1 MLLLSYNVLEPI
13 QNLKTNHLSRK
24 TSRLHLNDVL
34 IALSISATTSSMAAC
49 ALKQLHKL
57 AGAQLHSS
65 VMINNDDL
73 EVLKKLKIDVT
84 MGTFQDTKLL
94 NNI

>member
-13 QNLKTNHLSRK
+13 QSLKTKHLNRK

-34 IALSISATTSSMAAC
+34 IALSISATTSSIAAC
-49 ALKQLHKL
+49 ALDQLPKL
-57 AGAQLHSS
+57 AKTQLHSS
-65 VMINNDDL
+65 VMLHHDDL
-73 EVLKKLKIDVT
+73 EVLKKLRIDVT

-94 NNI
+94 K

>member
-13 QNLKTNHLSRK
+13 QNLKTKYLKRK

-34 IALSISATTSSMAAC
+34 IALSITATTSSMAAC
-49 ALKQLHKL
+49 ALEQLSKL
-57 AGAQLHSS
+57 AKAQLHSS
-65 VMINNDDL
+65 VMLHHDDL
-73 EVLKKLKIDVT
+73 EVLKKLQIDVT

-94 NNI
+94 K